1 MKLLMVV
8 GALWWVV
15 IAVWVARLGMGLEH
29 LSKDQIPAAIIGG
42 VCGGARGL
50 VLRSALSGGNWR
62 RNSKGVESKGGLCK
76 WITRSW
82 LTRSKRSSSCS
93 EYFRNVCLCIC

>member
-42 VCGGARGL
+42 VCGGLAAWYYVPRYLKKLAAEQQG
-50 VLRSALSGGNWR
+50 R
-62 RNSKGVESKGGLCK
+62 
-76 WITRSW
+76 
-82 LTRSKRSSSCS
+82 
-93 EYFRNVCLCIC
+93 